1 MRDTLALAAV
11 VFCAAAPVSAADV
24 TFVGPA
30 GRVALSEAAQAEV
43 AAIVK
48 REAESCSIS
57 SVGYP
62 EIFRGR
68 DAATDWRAAERR
80 PHLYL
85 RYETPV
91 VMRVG
96 LRRGPPALA
105 SEVLIAVDDPKF
117 PRQPLTRHDGAVIM
131 HGKCSGISGI
141 ELMCVPALR
150 PYFDKTAADTNC
162 PLLERVRRRN

>member
-1 MRDTLALAAV
+1 VRDTLALAIV
-11 VFCAAAPVSAADV
+11 LLTAAPVSAADV
-24 TFVGPA
+24 TFVGPD
-30 GRVALSEAAQAEV
+30 GRVALSGTAQAEV

-62 EIFRGR
+62 DIFRGR
-68 DAATDWRAAERR
+68 DGATDWQAAERR

-85 RYETPV
+85 RYEMPV
-91 VMRVG
+91 VMRLG
-96 LRRGPPALA
+96 LRGGSPGLA

-117 PRQPLTRHDGAVIM
+117 PRQPLTRHDGLVTM

-162 PLLERVRRRN
+162 PLLERVRRRD